1 MLFTKRKLAFGS
13 RIRFV
18 TLGALLFFAA
28 AAPAAALAG
37 GLDDLHHFVTNFQS
51 ARGSFVQ
58 SVTAP
63 SKKVT
68 QSTGDFVF
76 ARPGKFRWTYQ
87 KPYNQVL
94 VADGKTLTVYDA
106 DLNQATVRKLGD
118 ALGATPAAILFGDN
132 RLENNFDLKE
142 LPPSDGLDWVE
153 ATPKSHDTTFSSID
167 IGFRSGQ
174 LAAMK
179 IADALGQTTRLEF
192 SDVVS
197 NGAVAADTFHFVP
210 PKGADILNN

>member
-1 MLFTKRKLAFGS
+1 MFYSKRNIVAPAFRMLA
-13 RIRFV
+13 V
-18 TLGALLFFAA
+18 MLGATMLYGALPAA
-28 AAPAAALAG
+28 AAAG
-37 GLDDLHHFVTNFQS
+37 GLEDLHHFVSTFQS

-58 SVTAP
+58 SVTEP

-68 QSTGDFVF
+68 QSSGDFVF
-76 ARPGKFRWTYQ
+76 ARPGKFRWTYL

-132 RLENNFDLKE
+132 RLEDNFDLKE
-142 LPPSDGLDWVE
+142 FPQADGLDWVE
-153 ATPKSHDTTFSSID
+153 ARPKSHDTTFSSIE
-167 IGFRSGQ
+167 IGFRGDQ

-192 SDVVS
+192 SNVVS
-197 NGAVAADTFHFVP
+197 NAAVAADAFHFVP
-210 PKGADILNN
+210 PKGADILDN

>member
-1 MLFTKRKLAFGS
+1 MLA
-13 RIRFV
+13 V
-18 TLGALLFFAA
+18 TLGAAMVCIA
-28 AAPAAALAG
+28 AAPALAMAG
-37 GLDDLHHFVTNFQS
+37 GLDDLHHFVSTFQS
-51 ARGSFVQ
+51 ASGNFVQ
-58 SVTAP
+58 IVTAP

-132 RLENNFDLKE
+132 RLEQNFDLKE

-153 ATPKSHDTTFSSID
+153 ATPKNHDTTFSSIE

-179 IADALGQTTRLEF
+179 IADALGQSTRLQF
-192 SDVVS
+192 SDVIS
-197 NGAVAADTFHFVP
+197 NAAVAADAFHFVP
-210 PKGADILNN
+210 PKGADVLNN